1 MVHQVSSIT
10 GSLTVHCSLNPG
22 LSFEPY
28 KLKIWVIKFFSL
40 KAKSVY
46 FSKDHSRLGLPK
58 LSLCKKYNSSMS
70 IQISFNG
77 KVISLRQTLK
87 IQ

>member
-28 KLKIWVIKFFSL
+28 KLKIWVIKIFSL

-58 LSLCKKYNSSMS
+58 LSLCKNIIAACQYKSLSME
-70 IQISFNG
+70 
-77 KVISLRQTLK
+77 KLSLSDK
-87 IQ
+87 P